1 MAHSGMSISQESSEA
16 NRALTVAVELK
27 ASGSRRSET
36 KIKILTKP
44 WDGRIIIVQLVIYF
58 YDTTYVY
65 DTLGVR
71 LLIA

>member
-1 MAHSGMSISQESSEA
+1 MSISQESSEA

-44 WDGRIIIVQLVIYF
+44 WDGRVIVQLVILF
-58 YDTTYVY
+58 
-65 DTLGVR
+65 LR
-71 LLIA
+71 HNLCI

>member
-44 WDGRIIIVQLVIYF
+44 WDGRIIVQLVIYF